1 MKKAVLIL
9 TVALLSILLTGC
21 KEEAAQPQPNPVLA
35 DQLLIPPQALRD
47 AELEFA
53 YSYVVPIRPGEK
65 IKNFE
70 IIGARFYVISG
81 RNYLTSLDR
90 HSLNPV
96 YNWQIAPP
104 ETVFCGLREFDDKL
118 YSIVGADLVELDQA
132 EGKVLMKNSLG
143 FSPLCSPARNNNFY
157 YVPGTDDRVH
167 VFRAADMVRLFDVSA
182 NDGGLI
188 TTVQATNDLAIF
200 ATTAGTIA
208 AMQPDSPTQLWKF
221 KAADAVNAPVAY
233 DGQRF
238 VFSSE
243 DACIY
248 SINAATG
255 KLQWKYLA
263 SALLTQAPQMT
274 DSYVYQF
281 VDGKGLIVLNKVN
294 GELAWQLPDG
304 LALLAENGRRVC
316 IMAKNKK
323 IIVYDNVA
331 RKILYTIDVPRV
343 TRWATNT
350 EDAYIYLGD
359 DSGRVAAVK
368 PIKY

>member
-1 MKKAVLIL
+1 MKKTVCSLLIL
-9 TVALLSILLTGC
+9 TVALFTIFLTGC
-21 KEEAAQPQPNPVLA
+21 KEEASKPQPNPALA

-47 AELEFA
+47 VGLEYVF
-53 YSYVVPIRPGEK
+53 SYVVPIRPGEK

-70 IIGARFYVISG
+70 IIGDRFYVISG

-90 HSLNPV
+90 HALNPV

-104 ETVFCGLREFDDKL
+104 ETIFCGLREFDNQL
-118 YSIVGADLVELDQA
+118 YSIVGADLVAFDQA

-167 VFRAADMVRLFDVSA
+167 AFRAADMVRLFDVSA

-188 TTVQATNDLAIF
+188 TTVQATNDFVVF

-208 AMQPDSPTQLWKF
+208 AIQPDSPTQIWRF
-221 KAADAVNAPVAY
+221 EAADAVNAPVAY
-233 DGQRF
+233 DGKRF
-238 VFSSE
+238 VFSSK

-248 SINAATG
+248 SISAATG
-255 KLQWKYLA
+255 KLQWKYLT
-263 SALLTQAPQMT
+263 SAILTNAPQIT
-274 DSYVYQF
+274 DSFVYQF
-281 VDGKGLIVLNKVN
+281 VDGRGLLALKKVN
-294 GELAWQLPDG
+294 GELAWQMPDG
-304 LALLAENGRRVC
+304 LALLAEDGRRVC

-323 IIVYDNVA
+323 LLVYDNVDN
-331 RKILYTIDVPRV
+331 KIINEIDVPGI

-350 EDAYIYLGD
+350 RDNLIYLGD
-359 DSGRVAAVK
+359 DAGRIA
-368 PIKY
+368 